1 MGKQH
6 LKCEQLLKDTNAE
19 YKRLTDALNGLLN
32 GTLTGEEANAISTDA
47 LNRVDALIDKYME
60 ENA

>member
-1 MGKQH
+1 MEKQH
-6 LKCEQLLKDTNAE
+6 LKCEKLLKDTNAE

-47 LNRVDALIDKYME
+47 LNRVDALIDKYKE

>member
-1 MGKQH
+1 MNEQH

-19 YKRLTDALNGLLN
+19 YKRLADALNGLLN
-32 GTLTGEEANAISTDA
+32 GTLTGEEANVISADA
-47 LNRVDALIDKYME
+47 LNRVDALINNYME